1 MNNLQKIMI
10 YIVLFFMTVL
20 VDCLGSTIAL
30 TDQDKS
36 ITDRF
41 SYDPWGYCIHSIGDS
56 DTPFKYV
63 GAFGIQ
69 TDPNGLVNMRAR
81 YYNPAT
87 KSFISADPSGFEG
100 GLNWYLYASGDPF
113 SRVDINGMWDGS
125 IMSAGAEQMSTWG
138 MSVAQTMMV
147 NQSLSQEYWSTPT
160 AQVARATIPFVD
172 TYANYSMGNSVSPV
186 SLAMDIASVIPIGRI
201 AGVASKSIGSASA
214 LAKTASVGRNVYKS
228 QISTSMLVQQVAT
241 RAENYIGG
249 KGAVA
254 GIKKHAYAKKFL
266 DTYQRI
272 YGNRGLELE
281 KRVQNARPDV
291 RDPIN
296 KIIYDFKF
304 GNANMSSSQYMKYTT
319 IFDGYEIV
327 IVRP

>member
-1 MNNLQKIMI
+1 
-10 YIVLFFMTVL
+10 MTVL
-20 VDCLGSTIAL
+20 VDCLGNTIAL
-30 TDQDKS
+30 ADSDKS
-36 ITDRF
+36 VTDRF

-69 TDPNGLVNMRAR
+69 TDPNGLVNMRTR

-87 KSFISADPSGFEG
+87 KTFLTSDPSGFEG
-100 GLNWYLYASGDPF
+100 GLNWYQYASGDPF

-147 NQSLSQEYWSTPT
+147 NQSLAQEYWSTPT

-214 LAKTASVGRNVYKS
+214 FAKTASYSSRTVSSGITKGV
-228 QISTSMLVQQVAT
+228 STSTYAHIGAYPRKTVTVTSWAT
-241 RAENYIGG
+241 AGTNPDLSSGRWVMKGNKNIVNYIFSGVWGG
-249 KGAVA
+249 RL
-254 GIKKHAYAKKFL
+254 F
-266 DTYQRI
+266 
-272 YGNRGLELE
+272 
-281 KRVQNARPDV
+281 
-291 RDPIN
+291 
-296 KIIYDFKF
+296 F
-304 GNANMSSSQYMKYTT
+304 YT
-319 IFDGYEIV
+319 
-327 IVRP
+327 